1 MPAAHPPRI
10 AYFPDSF
17 HEVNGVAHTSRNF
30 VAYARR
36 HGIPMLCVR
45 AGQTTR
51 LIPAD
56 ATVEALELGRS
67 PLAVQMEKDLS
78 FDPLFFRYSTL
89 ISETV
94 RNFRPDLIHITGPS
108 ELGIFGAYFA
118 WKLHIPLV
126 ASWHTNVHEYAGR
139 RLNWLSRHLHR
150 SGPTVEH
157 AAEAFV
163 LNATSRFYRLARV
176 VYAPNPEL
184 CTLLDRTTHRPC
196 HLMQRGVETDIFSP
210 LHRTLPP
217 RPDTPIGAPILGY
230 VGRLSV
236 EKNVALLPIIDAQLR
251 AQGIHPRWLI
261 IGHGSE
267 EAHLRRAL
275 PTADL
280 PGVLRGEALAQ
291 AYANMDLLIFP
302 SHTDTFGNV
311 VLEALA
317 SGVPAIVTPD
327 GGPAHI
333 LRAGTTPTTS
343 SGQSTGP
350 VPSPGKAT
358 APMPSTGRI
367 ARDED
372 FAAAIAGLLVNPT
385 TLAAMRAATRQY
397 ALGCSWDTVFH
408 RVLAAYPTR

>member
-1 MPAAHPPRI
+1 MPSARAPRI

-36 HGIPMLCVR
+36 HGISMLCVR

-51 LIPAD
+51 RIPSD
-56 ATVEALELGRS
+56 ATIEGLELGRS
-67 PLAVQMEKDLS
+67 PLAIQMEKDLS

-94 RNFRPDLIHITGPS
+94 RNFRPDVIHITGPS

-118 WKLHIPLV
+118 WKLKVPLV

-139 RLNWLSRHLHR
+139 RLNWLSRHLR
-150 SGPTVEH
+150 RTGPKVERG
-157 AAEAFV
+157 AEAFV
-163 LNATSRFYRLARV
+163 LNATSRFYRFAKV

-184 CTLLDRTTHRPC
+184 CTLLERTTHRPC
-196 HLMQRGVETDIFSP
+196 HLMQRGVETDVFSP
-210 LHRTLPP
+210 LHRTLPK
-217 RPDTPIGAPILGY
+217 RLAEPIREPILGY

-236 EKNVALLPIIDAQLR
+236 EKNVALLPIVDAQLR
-251 AQGIHPRWLI
+251 AVGIHPRWVIL
-261 IGHGSE
+261 GHGSE
-267 EAHLRRAL
+267 EAQLRRAL
-275 PTADL
+275 PSADL
-280 PGVLRGEALAQ
+280 PGVLRDEALAQ
-291 AYANMDLLIFP
+291 AYANMDLLVFP

-317 SGVPAIVTPD
+317 SGIPAIVTPD

-333 LRAGTTPTTS
+333 LRAGATPTTN
-343 SGQSTGP
+343 
-350 VPSPGKAT
+350 
-358 APMPSTGRI
+358 TGRI

-372 FAAAIAGLLVNPT
+372 FAPAIADLLANPT
-385 TLAAMRAATRQY
+385 TLAGMRAAAREY
-397 ALGCSWDTVFH
+397 ALGCSWDAVFH
-408 RVLAAYPTR
+408 RVLAEYPESPHN